1 VRCGS
6 WSWGGRNML
15 HGPPPTRSGGGPAA
29 PGEDESMEGK
39 GRDLV
44 GLGRD
49 KLQLAYVGQFVC
61 YFALLLLILHRIPKV
76 RWIIS
81 HNPLWVSRLLDRVT
95 LIPRFMNRLLLASTH
110 SNLGSQQPA
119 ASSQQFNAGPARV
132 SEVAPLGYVVCV
144 CVCVCVSHCLCV
156 QAGQLFRQSRAD
168 LSRPGTWAKV

>member
-1 VRCGS
+1 
-6 WSWGGRNML
+6 ML

-95 LIPRFMNRLLLASTH
+95 LIPRFMNRLLVASTH
-110 SNLGSQQPA
+110 FNLGSQQPA
-119 ASSQQFNAGPARV
+119 ANSSTRALLESPRWR
-132 SEVAPLGYVVCV
+132 PLVMSCV
-144 CVCVCVSHCLCV
+144 CVCVCVSPTVSASKQGSYSGSPGRICPDQVPGL
-156 QAGQLFRQSRAD
+156 RSRD
-168 LSRPGTWAKV
+168 